1 MDELEILINWLKQCD
16 MLAEVPI
23 GVDHL
28 DKAAP
33 AAAVH
38 PQGVTVLWRKEN
50 VLGAWQARYSLRCMV
65 SVRLTKSGDGHD
77 AAWGLLELQE
87 WVQQNPAPLLGE
99 AQVSRMEKGR
109 LAKENGDGTAV
120 YQAVLTVEYTKAG

>member
-16 MLAEVPI
+16 VLAEVPI
-23 GVDHL
+23 GVDYL
-28 DKAAP
+28 DKTAP

-38 PQGVTVLWRKEN
+38 PQGLTVLRRKEN
-50 VLGAWQARYSLRCMV
+50 VLGAWQVRYSLRCTV
-65 SVRLTKSGDGHD
+65 SVSLIKSGDGGD
-77 AAWGLLELQE
+77 AARSWLELQK

-99 AQVSRMEKGR
+99 TQVSRLEKGR

-120 YQAVLTVEYTKAG
+120 YQAVLTVEYAKVG